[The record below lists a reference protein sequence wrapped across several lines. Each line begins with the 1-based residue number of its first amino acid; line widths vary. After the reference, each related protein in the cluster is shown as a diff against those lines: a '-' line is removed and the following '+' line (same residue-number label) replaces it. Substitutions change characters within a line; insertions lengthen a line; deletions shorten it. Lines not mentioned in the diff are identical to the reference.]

1 MEKARREHVIGIPV
15 SNRAFGIEEPD
26 FPSKV
31 KGGAYHGGARN
42 PAATAGRAGKFGRNG
57 DRVAQGLKEHGEFDL
72 QPILDLD
79 GFLSSFAI
87 FFLFIDSALN
97 VFLPDLQ

>member
-26 FPSKV
+26 FPSKA
-31 KGGAYHGGARN
+31 KGDGARS
-42 PAATAGRAGKFGRNG
+42 PATAGAGRAGKFGRNG